1 MTTRPPNSLLAVILL
16 LLCGAPAP
24 MHGQEIPSPASHFG
38 FEPGADRK
46 LAEWTQL
53 VAYYDALAE
62 VSPRV
67 TIDTLG
73 FAVRGQPF
81 VMLTITSEEN
91 HARLEALHEI
101 QMRLADPRRVSGEEE
116 LERLVRDGK
125 TVVLLTHNIHAPEVG
140 TAQVAPVIAHRL
152 ATSTD
157 ERVRE
162 ILDNVILLQIPSLNP
177 DGTQWITEWYNRWVG
192 TQYEAAPL
200 PWLYHFYT
208 GHDNNRDWY
217 SFTQP
222 ETRLTVTGAHNAWH
236 PQIVHDVHQM
246 GNGGARIFFPP
257 FIDPWEPNVDPALI
271 GGVNQ
276 LGSYMAAELMAQGKK
291 GVVTGAI
298 YDGFSPARAY
308 MHYHGGARVLS
319 ETASA
324 RLATPIDQSPD
335 DIGGGRGYDAT
346 QATYNYPEPWRG
358 GPWGLPQIVEYQ
370 DAGVMAVLTNAAK
383 NREYWLRNFY
393 GVNLRAV
400 EKWDRWPDAWVIPS
414 GQDNDLGVSTVLDI
428 LTTGDVEVHRA
439 QTAFRAG
446 GRDFPAGSWVV
457 PMRQPYASFA
467 QTLLEVQEYPDLRLY
482 PGGPPRPPYDVT
494 AHTLPLLMNV
504 EAVPVDSP
512 VEDVPLSAPIDSPEV
527 EHSLPA
533 GLSGAGAPRIAL
545 YKSWQEP
552 MPEGWTRWVLDQH
565 ELAYDTIHDADVRSG
580 GLDRYDVLLLE
591 SQAASSILEGFP
603 AGVLPPEYTGGIGE
617 EGARALESFV
627 REGGRLVAIENA
639 TELAIDLFDLGVS
652 DATGDL
658 PSQEFYIPGS
668 ILRLTLDEDH
678 PVAQGLASEGV
689 AWFRNSRAFDV
700 SDPALR
706 VVGRYGTGDP
716 LLSGWALGAGHVAGR
731 AAIVEAQVGRG
742 SVVLFGFPPN
752 YRAQSIATWP
762 LLLNAL
768 MVRPAPQTQGG
779 FEEQGGGLQQ
789 EAGTG
794 RR

>member
-1 MTTRPPNSLLAVILL
+1 MIARPANSLLVVILL
-16 LLCGAPAP
+16 MLCGAPGTVF
-24 MHGQEIPSPASHFG
+24 GQQVPTPASHFG

-46 LAEWTQL
+46 LADWTQL
-53 VAYYDALAE
+53 VGYYDALAE
-62 VSPRV
+62 ASPRV
-67 TIDTLG
+67 TLDTLG

-91 HARLEALHEI
+91 HARLDELHEI
-101 QMRLADPRRVSGEEE
+101 QMRLADPRRVAGEEE
-116 LERLVRDGK
+116 LGQLLRDGR
-125 TVVLLTHNIHAPEVG
+125 TVVLVTHNIHAPEVG

-152 ATSTD
+152 ATSDD
-157 ERVRE
+157 EGVRE

-177 DGTQWITEWYNRWVG
+177 DGTQWITQWYNRWVG
-192 TQYEAAPL
+192 TEYEAAPL
-200 PWLYHFYT
+200 PWLYHAYT

-236 PQIVHDVHQM
+236 PQIVHDIHQM
-246 GNGGARIFFPP
+246 GNRGARIFFPP

-276 LGSYMAAELMAQGKK
+276 LGTYMAAELIAQGKK

-308 MHYHGGARVLS
+308 MHYHGGARILS

-335 DIGGGRGYDAT
+335 DIGGGRGYDAN
-346 QATYNYPEPWRG
+346 QATYNYPEPWQG

-370 DAGVMAVLTNAAK
+370 DAGVMALLTNAAR

-400 EKWDRWPDAWVIPS
+400 EKWDRWPEAWVIPA
-414 GQDNDLGVSTVLDI
+414 GQINSLGVSTVLDI
-428 LTTGDVEVHRA
+428 LTTGDVEVQRA
-439 QTAFRAG
+439 EAAFRAG
-446 GRDFPAGSWVV
+446 GREFPAGSWVI

-494 AHTLPLLMNV
+494 AHTLPLLMDM
-504 EAVPVDSP
+504 EAVPIESALEGVR
-512 VEDVPLSAPIDSPEV
+512 LSEPIEGAEV
-527 EHSLPA
+527 EYALPA
-533 GLSGAGAPRIAL
+533 GLSGADAPRIAL

-565 ELAYDTIHDADVRSG
+565 ELAYDTIHDAAVRSG
-580 GLDRYDVLLLE
+580 GLDDYDVLLLE
-591 SQAASSILEGFP
+591 SQSANSILEGYP
-603 AGVLPPEYTGGIGE
+603 AGVLPPEFTGGLGE

-627 REGGRLVAIENA
+627 RRGGRLVAIENA
-639 TELAIDLFDLGVS
+639 TELAIDLFGLGVS
-652 DATGDL
+652 EATGDL
-658 PSQEFYIPGS
+658 PSQEFFIPGS
-668 ILRLTLDEDH
+668 ILRLNLDDSH
-678 PVAQGLASEGV
+678 PVADGLASDGV
-689 AWFRNSRAFDV
+689 AWFRNSRAFDI
-700 SDPALR
+700 SDPAVR
-706 VVGRYGTGDP
+706 VVGRYGEGDP
-716 LLSGWALGAGHVAGR
+716 LLSGWALGSSHVAGR
-731 AAIVEAQVGRG
+731 AAIVEAQVGGG

-752 YRAQSIATWP
+752 YRAQSVATWP
-762 LLLNAL
+762 LLFNAL
-768 MVRPAPQTQGG
+768 MVPPPPQTQGRSG
-779 FEEQGGGLQQ
+779 EQEGRPQPQ
-789 EAGTG
+789 AGT
-794 RR
+794 RSQ

>member
-1 MTTRPPNSLLAVILL
+1 MTGHPKKSVTLAALL
-16 LLCGAPAP
+16 LLCAMPTAAAA
-24 MHGQEIPSPASHFG
+24 QQVPSPASHFG

-46 LAEWTQL
+46 LADWTQL
-53 VAYYDALAE
+53 VGYYDALAE
-62 VSPRV
+62 ASARV
-67 TIDTLG
+67 TLDTLG

-91 HARLEALHEI
+91 HARLDELHEI
-101 QMRLADPRRVSGEEE
+101 QMQLADPRRVSGEEE

-152 ATSTD
+152 AASTS

-177 DGTQWITEWYNRWVG
+177 DGTQWITQWYNQWVG
-192 TQYEAAPL
+192 TEYEAAPL
-200 PWLYHFYT
+200 PWLYHSYT

-271 GGVNQ
+271 GSLNQ
-276 LGSYMAAELMAQGKK
+276 LGSYMAAELIAQGKK

-324 RLATPIDQSPD
+324 RLATPIEQAPE

-370 DAGVMAVLTNAAK
+370 DAGIMAVLTNAAR
-383 NREYWLRNFY
+383 NREYWLSSFY
-393 GVNLRAV
+393 GVNQRAV
-400 EKWDRWPDAWVIPS
+400 QKWDRWPEAWVIPA
-414 GQDNDLGVSTVLDI
+414 GQANDLGVSTVLDI
-428 LTTGDVEVHRA
+428 LVTGDVEVHRA
-439 QTAFRAG
+439 ETGFEAAG
-446 GRDFPAGSWVV
+446 RSFSEGSFVV

-494 AHTLPLLMNV
+494 AHTLPLLMDF
-504 EAVPVDSP
+504 EAVPVDAP
-512 VEDVPLSAPIDSPEV
+512 LGEVPLSAPVPMSEV
-527 EHSLPA
+527 EYELPA
-533 GLSGAGAPRIAL
+533 GLSGAATPRIAL

-552 MPEGWTRWVLDQH
+552 MPEGWTRWVFDQH

-580 GLDRYDVLLLE
+580 GLSGYDVLLLE
-591 SQAASSILEGFP
+591 SQSATSILEGFQ

-617 EGARALESFV
+617 EGARAVVSFV
-627 REGGRLVAIENA
+627 RDGGRLVAIENA

-652 DATGDL
+652 ETVGGL
-658 PSQEFYIPGS
+658 SSQEFFIPGS

-678 PVAQGLASEGV
+678 PVAEGLASEGV

-716 LLSGWALGAGHVAGR
+716 LLSGWALGSGHVAGK
-731 AAIVEAQVGRG
+731 AAIVEAQVGLG

-762 LLLNAL
+762 LLFNAL
-768 MVRPAPQTQGG
+768 KAQRVPGAER
-779 FEEQGGGLQQ
+779 EN
-789 EAGTG
+789 
-794 RR
+794 R